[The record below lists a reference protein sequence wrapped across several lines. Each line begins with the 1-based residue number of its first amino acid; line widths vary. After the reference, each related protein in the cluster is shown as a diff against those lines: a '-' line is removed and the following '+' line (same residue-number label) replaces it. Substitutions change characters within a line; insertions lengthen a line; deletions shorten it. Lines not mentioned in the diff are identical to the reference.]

1 MFLAVTWKKRCLIYF
16 NNLVMQSTPYRA
28 KCQHNYCFRVFWYV
42 CLYAWPKRFL
52 GGRKVV
58 LFFRLSGSWFC
69 NIKVSGSF
77 LDGTN
82 LQIDR
87 GVTRLDG
94 ARGKIQVWRPHFRT
108 WGLPEANVLYWRMYV
123 WHCWD
128 FLAPPQYFSAPRVI
142 RRPGNCALIAPSL
155 RPCWLY
161 HNAACK
167 KLQTFTLTNNLPLC
181 DKNVLNVLD

>member
-87 GVTRLDG
+87 GVTRLGG
-94 ARGKIQVWRPHFRT
+94 ARGKMQVWRPRFEPEVFRKQMYCVEECT
-108 WGLPEANVLYWRMYV
+108 CDIVGIFWLPGNHSTPRSI
-123 WHCWD
+123 
-128 FLAPPQYFSAPRVI
+128 SAPREWFGAWVFA
-142 RRPGNCALIAPSL
+142 PPFPFVTPLLIEP
-155 RPCWLY
+155 
-161 HNAACK
+161 
-167 KLQTFTLTNNLPLC
+167 
-181 DKNVLNVLD
+181 